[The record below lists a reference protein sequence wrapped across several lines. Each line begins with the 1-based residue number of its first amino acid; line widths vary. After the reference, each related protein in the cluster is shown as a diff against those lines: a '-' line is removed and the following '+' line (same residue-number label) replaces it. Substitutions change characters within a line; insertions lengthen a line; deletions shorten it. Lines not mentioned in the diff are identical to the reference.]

1 MVNGGALMLK
11 KDSVFIVTKQ
21 NLFDAGDAIREKT
34 GDSDLIP
41 IKDMDDAISEIP
53 QGGGDS
59 DLDALLTN
67 TLESLRSNVT
77 LLRNF
82 ALAKASNIK
91 SIDFPELLTIGQH
104 AFDEMHLTSVY
115 LPKLTSAGESAFAGC
130 RWMTS
135 VNLPSLTEIGTQAFQ
150 GCYALVD
157 VNLPELLK
165 TVNGTFRA
173 SGLVEITLP
182 KVTEMHGSTFYQCDK
197 LETADLP
204 VCTKITS
211 GQFYRANNTTAFI
224 LRSTAGVCVNEAS
237 ELFEAASKIAKG
249 TGFIYVPSALIDQYK
264 SATNWARYE
273 SSFRAL
279 EDYTVDGTTTG
290 ALDPNKV

>member
-1 MVNGGALMLK
+1 
-11 KDSVFIVTKQ
+11 
-21 NLFDAGDAIREKT
+21 
-34 GDSDLIP
+34 
-41 IKDMDDAISEIP
+41 
-53 QGGGDS
+53 
-59 DLDALLTN
+59 
-67 TLESLRSNVT
+67 
-77 LLRNF
+77 
-82 ALAKASNIK
+82 
-91 SIDFPELLTIGQH
+91 
-104 AFDEMHLTSVY
+104 
-115 LPKLTSAGESAFAGC
+115 
-130 RWMTS
+130 
-135 VNLPSLTEIGTQAFQ
+135 
-150 GCYALVD
+150 
-157 VNLPELLK
+157 VNLPELQK
-165 TVNGTFRA
+165 TLNGAFRA

-182 KVTEMHGSTFYQCDK
+182 KVTEMHGSTFYQCSA
-197 LETADLP
+197 LETVDLP

>member
-1 MVNGGALMLK
+1 MLK

-21 NLFDAGDAIREKT
+21 NLYDAGDAIREKT
-34 GDSDLIP
+34 GDSNLIP
-41 IKDMDDAISEIP
+41 IKDMDDAISDIP

-67 TLESLRSNVT
+67 SLESIRSNVT
-77 LLRNF
+77 SLRNY

-91 SIDFPELLTIGQH
+91 SIEFPELLTTGMN

-115 LPKLTSAGESAFAGC
+115 LPKLTSAGNNTFSGC
-130 RWMTS
+130 RWMTT
-135 VNLPSLTEIGTQAFQ
+135 VNLPSLTEVGTQVFQ
-150 GCYALVD
+150 GCSALVD

-165 TVNGTFRA
+165 TAANAFRQC
-173 SGLVEITLP
+173 GLVEIVLP
-182 KVTEMHGSTFYQCDK
+182 KVTELSGSTFYQCSS
-197 LETADLP
+197 LQSVDLP

-211 GQFYRANNTTAFI
+211 GQFYSANNVIAII

-237 ELFEAASKIAKG
+237 ELFQSWSKIASG
-249 TGFIYVPSALIDQYK
+249 TGFIYVPAALIASYK

-273 SSFRAL
+273 SAFRAL

>member
-1 MVNGGALMLK
+1 
-11 KDSVFIVTKQ
+11 
-21 NLFDAGDAIREKT
+21 
-34 GDSDLIP
+34 
-41 IKDMDDAISEIP
+41 
-53 QGGGDS
+53 
-59 DLDALLTN
+59 
-67 TLESLRSNVT
+67 LESLRSNVT
-77 LLRNF
+77 LLRSHIF
-82 ALAKASNIK
+82 AEASNLK
-91 SIDFPELLTIGQH
+91 SVTLPELLTTGIN
-104 AFDEMHLTSVY
+104 AFDGAGITELY
-115 LPKLTSAGESAFAGC
+115 LPKLESAGNNSFINC
-130 RWMTS
+130 KQLTT
-135 VNLPSLTEIGTQAFQ
+135 VNLPLLTTAGTMVFMS
-150 GCYALVD
+150 CTHLVD
-157 VNLPELLK
+157 VNVPELLK
-165 TVNGTFRA
+165 TAANAFRQCSA
-173 SGLVEITLP
+173 LIEIVLP
-182 KVTEMHGSTFYQCDK
+182 KLTEMAGNTFYQCSA
-197 LETADLP
+197 LETVDLP